1 MKLYLSQHTNHAVP
15 LALRFDPVGW
25 PGRACFGG
33 RVIFMGWAA
42 TSEPSPN
49 CSLLWWS
56 TFISCFVKKSRDPL
70 LLLGG
75 FVAAYK
81 SIFST
86 CAPCPEV
93 FWFCGV
99 VAIGILVLLSALGLG
114 GSPDLF
120 HHWNHLPCRRS
131 HFCKS
136 MLCEKLFLAAFCIYS
151 YLQTVNVIS
160 GGKKQAWGWFVS
172 QKASTSLNL
181 TCFPLLLGCSLVRR
195 SNP

>member
-1 MKLYLSQHTNHAVP
+1 MKLYLSQHTNPCTALWP
-15 LALRFDPVGW
+15 LPACWLGW
-25 PGRACFGG
+25 PCVLRRSGYIYGLSRQIGT
-33 RVIFMGWAA
+33 ISQLLA
-42 TSEPSPN
+42 TVVVDFH
-49 CSLLWWS
+49 LL
-56 TFISCFVKKSRDPL
+56 FCKKSRDSL
-70 LLLGG
+70 LLLGA
-75 FVAAYK
+75 FFAAYK

-99 VAIGILVLLSALGLG
+99 VAIGISVLLSALGLG

-120 HHWNHLPCRRS
+120 HNWNHLPCRRS

-136 MLCEKLFLAAFCIYS
+136 MLCEKLFLAAFCIYP
-151 YLQTVNVIS
+151 YFPTVNIIS